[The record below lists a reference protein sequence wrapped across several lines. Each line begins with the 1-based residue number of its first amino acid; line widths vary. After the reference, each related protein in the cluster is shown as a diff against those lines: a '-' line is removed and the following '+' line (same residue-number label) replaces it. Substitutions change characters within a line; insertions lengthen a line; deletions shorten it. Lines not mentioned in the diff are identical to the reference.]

1 MATPF
6 QTTGY
11 LADPK
16 VASAVSGVLDAGA
29 KAASTPYPQYN
40 ATTAAQYANY
50 VPNLVA
56 TRSPDQV
63 TAQQG
68 LSDLQ
73 GYTTGFTNQALQYAK
88 NAAAPIQNQGV
99 GQSQINQYM
108 SPYLNNVVNSA
119 MQNINET
126 NNQQQQQLMGNAIS
140 KGAWGGDRAGIASAA
155 LARQQNLS
163 NNATLANLLNTGY
176 GTALGEANVQQQA
189 DLNTQLYN
197 RQLANA
203 SAAQLQNL
211 GSTSQAA
218 QMQQL
223 QAQYNMGAGE
233 QQQNQ
238 NELSSAYQQYLNN
251 SQYPYNQLNWY
262 ANLISGAPAALGG
275 QTVAT
280 IPQPSTVTAAGGLA
294 TTLAGMDLKGLYGGS
309 TPVRRGGA
317 IRPNYAS
324 GGRMGFADAGAAV
337 NPSIQAYNN
346 YVNAARSGAASKND
360 LRDLYNIMRASQRG
374 NSGFYGDVAGGITG
388 GVAPIGG
395 VVTDYPLKPD
405 TGLTLDEVKTI
416 TDTKTNTPTTI
427 ANTAGQAGNTTSA
440 KIAAAGGVLALL
452 AKLLG
457 GGSGEGKSSG
467 TKPGSS
473 GNKPASS
480 GNKLSEDQQD
490 ALNEKA
496 ELVTDKIALLEG
508 SDLKNTN
515 PEEYKKRMDEL
526 VSEAESISKQ
536 GGVAEK
542 ADSGESAKDRRDAII
557 EEGKN
562 NPANAWAKENGLAP
576 KGVAP
581 VSGGAGKK
589 MENPEDLANKTYVPP
604 PPGPQGNVINPNVNV
619 AGGLENG
626 LPLEL
631 IQPENAVEFAK
642 NNGLEKASYDELKA
656 MGLRDDAIQE
666 IIKESQSVGNARPL
680 DAAEIAMQPSTGA
693 NLNDPT
699 SDPKYQQY
707 INMGFTPEEALSA
720 ISANTS
726 AADTRNAVS
735 TQTVPEKQNILETP
749 VDNNNIKYASNN
761 TLDSLKGVYNTNIS
775 DINSAQSKY
784 LDSLQ
789 TQYDAAKSSYGS
801 QYDQALNTLQQNYA
815 GAKADLQDKYNTY
828 ENGYTANYQA
838 AVSKLDQQYQGA
850 VGNLNNSYQA
860 AVSRLGPEPSEKIPM
875 TNAEHYATG
884 KDENGKPIDYNKGAW
899 GYRAY
904 QDVPGQ
910 APEVRAAYRQRQQY
924 EYDQLT
930 RAYNEGHR
938 DTPSGPSWEQ
948 YMLNR
953 ANPAYQAYQN
963 AEDHLAAQMEAA
975 RQKYEAE
982 NAALHEKA
990 AEAYKNGL
998 APNQDAYA
1006 QAQAAMED
1014 KFNQSRSSAQ
1024 EQYNNYIDSL
1034 QGSYGQQQQD
1044 AYDKFGSARGSA
1056 QDWYDQSQQQADKYY
1071 GDMYRNQNQDLMQN
1085 YNTSNIDFMPS
1096 IDQSSIGKSF
1106 DVGEIDKYVPAAPIT
1121 FDSAGDFMPLFESQ
1135 PMTWET
1141 ANFDTTGFNDTV
1153 DNSKFDTNWN
1163 NDWYNTADTNNQTDW
1178 NTGTNTDFKTDTTD
1192 WSDWTPTN
1200 EIVYP
1205 DYQTNDYNYGGDDE
1219 WWVKRGGR
1227 ITRQHRAVGG
1237 PSAPKSGVAPITMNY
1252 GLSTQGDLRDMAM
1265 SNLGTGVLPITPSQ
1279 EALASA
1285 YLLGSQ

>member
-1 MATPF
+1 MTTPF

-16 VASAVSGVLDAGA
+16 VAAAVSGVLDAGA
-29 KAASTPYPQYN
+29 KAASTPYPQYT

-50 VPNLVA
+50 VPSLVA

-73 GYTTGFTNQALQYAK
+73 GYTTGFTNQAVNYAK

-99 GQSQINQYM
+99 GQNQINQYM

-126 NNQQQQQLMGNAIS
+126 NNQQQQQLMGNAVS
-140 KGAWGGDRAGIASAA
+140 KGAWGGDRGSIAQAA

-163 NNATLANLLNTGY
+163 NNATLSNLLNTGY

-197 RQLANA
+197 RQLQNA
-203 SAAQLQNL
+203 A
-211 GSTSQAA
+211 AA
-218 QMQQL
+218 QMQNLGTTSQNSQIAQL

-233 QQQNQ
+233 QQQQQ
-238 NELSSAYQQYLNN
+238 NELSAAYQQYLNN

-280 IPQPSTVTAAGGLA
+280 IPQPSTVNAIGGLA
-294 TTLAGMDLKGLYGGS
+294 TTVAGMDLKGMFGGS
-309 TPVRRGGA
+309 TPVKRGGA

-346 YVNAARSGAASKND
+346 YVNAARSGTASKGD

-374 NSGFYGDVAGGITG
+374 NSGFYGDAAGGVTG
-388 GVAPIGG
+388 GVAPLGG

-405 TGLTLDEVKTI
+405 TGLNPDQVTTI

-440 KIAAAGGVLALL
+440 AITAAGGVLALL

-457 GGSGEGKSSG
+457 GGGGGQGSG
-467 TKPGSS
+467 TKPGST
-473 GNKPASS
+473 GNKSNPS
-480 GNKLSEDQQD
+480 NQNLSQDQQD

-496 ELVTDKIALLEG
+496 EIVADKIVLLEA

-515 PEEYKKRMDEL
+515 PDEYKRQMNDL
-526 VSEAESISKQ
+526 VNEANSLSKQ
-536 GGVAEK
+536 GAVTEK
-542 ADSGESAKDRRDAII
+542 ADSGESAADRAAAIR
-557 EEGKN
+557 EEGKA

-576 KGVAP
+576 NGVAP
-581 VSGGAGKK
+581 VSGTPNATF
-589 MENPEDLANKTYVPP
+589 NPEDKANAAYVPP
-604 PPGPQGNVINPNVNV
+604 PKQKSDLENQNVNV
-619 AGGLENG
+619 AGLEG
-626 LPLEL
+626 VLPVSL
-631 IQPENAVEFAK
+631 IQPENAVQFAK

-656 MGLRDDAIQE
+656 MGLREDAIQA
-666 IIKESQSVGNARPL
+666 IMKESQSVDNAKPL
-680 DAAEIAMQPSTGA
+680 DAAEIAMQPSQNGVSPT
-693 NLNDPT
+693 DPA
-699 SDPKYQQY
+699 SNPVYQQY
-707 INMGFTPEEALSA
+707 INMGFTPDEARSA

-726 AADTRNAVS
+726 AADIRSAAP
-735 TQTVPEKQNILETP
+735 TQTAQVEQPIQTTP

-761 TLDSLKGVYNTNIS
+761 TLDSLKGVYNSNIS
-775 DINSAQSKY
+775 GINDAQTKY

-789 TQYDAAKSSYGS
+789 TQYDTAKSTYGS

-860 AVSRLGPEPSEKIPM
+860 AVTRLGPEPSEKMEM
-875 TNAEHYATG
+875 TNAQKYVAG
-884 KDENGKPIDYNKGAW
+884 IENGTINPAVGAYGYKGYGGIKGQDPAVNNAYAEMVAYSTANNKRMSEYGDYMQNRHNPNYDAW
-899 GYRAY
+899 N
-904 QDVPGQ
+904 
-910 APEVRAAYRQRQQY
+910 AAN
-924 EYDQLT
+924 DQLE
-930 RAYNEGHR
+930 AKI
-938 DTPSGPSWEQ
+938 
-948 YMLNR
+948 
-953 ANPAYQAYQN
+953 
-963 AEDHLAAQMEAA
+963 EAA

-998 APNQDAYA
+998 APNQDTYA

-1034 QGSYGQQQQD
+1034 QGSYAQQQQD

-1071 GDMYRNQNQDLMQN
+1071 GDMYKNQNQDLMQN
-1085 YNTSNIDFMPS
+1085 YNTSNIDSMPS
-1096 IDQSSIGKSF
+1096 INQSSIGKTF
-1106 DVGEIDKYVPAAPIT
+1106 DVGDIEKYVPAAPIT
-1121 FDSAGDFMPLFESQ
+1121 FESVGNYNPQYDSEFGKSDFAAPQ

-1141 ANFDTTGFNDTV
+1141 ANFNNTGVNTEFNAPEIKTDWNTDIYNAPDTTTP
-1153 DNSKFDTNWN
+1153 
-1163 NDWYNTADTNNQTDW
+1163 TDW
-1178 NTGTNTDFKTDTTD
+1178 NTGPQTD
-1192 WSDWTPTN
+1192 WVDYNPKS

-1205 DYQTNDYNYGGDDE
+1205 DYQTNFEDFE
-1219 WWVKRGGR
+1219 VKRGGR
-1227 ITRQHRAVGG
+1227 ITRQHRATGG
-1237 PSAPKSGVAPITMNY
+1237 ANTLSGPAAPYVGVAPITMDY
-1252 GLSTQGDLRDMAM
+1252 GLSTQENLKNLAQN
-1265 SNLGTGVLPITPSQ
+1265 NLGSGVLPITPGQ
-1279 EALASA
+1279 EALSSA
-1285 YLLGSQ
+1285 YLFGGQ